1 MATNSSLAILKAMG
15 TLPSVLAPAAL
26 EQIRG
31 FLQSQLLPEG
41 AFANRFGQADLYYT
55 SFGLAGA
62 EALGMSLP
70 LKAVDGY
77 LQRQVPSSLDLI
89 HLHCYL
95 RSALLLRKQSLPAA
109 WSPALVPKWFRQLP
123 EAALI
128 STFAHAGGYRIGL
141 DKPVTPYA
149 IFLAATA
156 LSSCGMPIPDADRL
170 LATLAAFRT
179 PDGGW
184 SNVPGT
190 AEGTVNASVAAWVTL
205 AECGI
210 EPDAPAQA
218 WLLRQFETPSGGVHG
233 VPLAPLPDLLST
245 ASALTALQVCRVR
258 LPELQ
263 KSRCR
268 SLILD
273 HWNADGGF
281 TGTVAD
287 DVSDCEY
294 TFYGLLALGILAS

>member
-15 TLPSVLAPAAL
+15 TLPSILAPAAQ

-62 EALGMSLP
+62 EALGMKLP

-77 LQRQVPSSLDLI
+77 LKSQAPASLDLI

-95 RSALLLRKQSLPAA
+95 RSVLLLRKLSMPALL
-109 WSPALVPKWFRQLP
+109 SPALLPGLLRRVP

-128 STFAHAGGYRIGL
+128 PNFSLAGGYRIAL

-149 IFLAATA
+149 VFLAVTA
-156 LSSCGMPIPDADRL
+156 FSSCGMPVPEPARL

-190 AEGTVNASVAAWVTL
+190 AEGTVNASAAALVTL

-233 VPLAPLPDLLST
+233 VALAPLPDLLST
-245 ASALTALQVCRVR
+245 ASALTALHVGKIP
-258 LPELQ
+258 LPEAR
-263 KSRCR
+263 KKRCR
-268 SLILD
+268 DLVLD